1 MVNSTEAT
9 ATATAAINTVE
20 AVQRRRAAMAA
31 IRDELA
37 KRERTQ
43 TWLIRHLEQRAIVVS
58 RQTMSNYLSGYRRV
72 PRVTLGEMCAIL
84 GTTPARILAV
94 VGGDEAVL
102 IQTPATTAAAQ
113 HRAEAARGKSSTN
126 NAA

>member
-1 MVNSTEAT
+1 MASNTEAT
-9 ATATAAINTVE
+9 ATSTAINTVE

-113 HRAEAARGKSSTN
+113 HRAAGRASGKSGN